1 MTNDPVD
8 IRKHP
13 EYARTEAPAPWAN
26 LDLVGQAQAERR
38 LASLAAEGRIGGAW
52 IIGGKAGIGKA
63 TLAFRLARFLLCGPG
78 QDLFGEPPA
87 TLDVDPGDRAA
98 QWISARSHGDLLV
111 IEPGIGSQGRRRRE
125 VVVEDVRRL
134 GPFFAQS
141 AGNDGWRIAIIDQA
155 DLMNRNAANAALK
168 LVEEPPERSAVLL
181 VSDVPSGLLPTIR
194 SRCRKIWLSPLK
206 TEQVILLLEQ
216 YLPNLSEE
224 DREPLARLAEGSP
237 GRALLLAQ
245 SGGLELYREIVALIA
260 QAPGIDPAALHRLAD
275 RLGGADAEGV
285 WNLALDFLA
294 GWFARLAR
302 SAGTGRTPTDTVLA
316 DEAEPMS
323 RLAGDPGLERWVAV
337 WEKIMHLR
345 QVVHPLNLDRKQA
358 ILSVFGAL
366 EAAART

>member
-13 EYARTEAPAPWAN
+13 EYPRSVAPAPWAN
-26 LDLVGQAQAERR
+26 LDLIGHVEAESR
-38 LASLAAEGRIGGAW
+38 LASLVAEDRIGSAW

-63 TLAFRLARFLLCGPG
+63 TLAFRLARFLLCGSG

-87 TLDVDPGDRAA
+87 TLEVDPGDRAA
-98 QWISARSHGDLLV
+98 QWVSARSHGDLLV

-125 VVVEDVRRL
+125 VIVEDVRRL

-155 DLMNRNAANAALK
+155 DLMNRSAANAALK
-168 LVEEPPERSAVLL
+168 LVEEPPEHSTVLL
-181 VSDVPSGLLPTIR
+181 VSDEPSSLLPTIR
-194 SRCRKIWLSPLK
+194 SRCRKIRLEPLK

-216 YLPNLSEE
+216 YLPDLSEE

-245 SGGLELYREIVALIA
+245 SGGLELYREIAALIA
-260 QAPGIDPAALHRLAD
+260 QVPDIDPAALHRLAD
-275 RLGGADAEGV
+275 RLGGTGAEGV
-285 WNLALDFLA
+285 WNLALEFLA

-302 SAGTGRTPTDTVLA
+302 SAGTGRMPTDTVL
-316 DEAEPMS
+316 DDDAETMS
-323 RLAGDPGLERWVAV
+323 RLAGDRGLERWVTV
-337 WEKIMHLR
+337 WEKVVHLR
-345 QVVHPLNLDRKQA
+345 QVVHSLNLDRKQA

-366 EAAART
+366 EMAART